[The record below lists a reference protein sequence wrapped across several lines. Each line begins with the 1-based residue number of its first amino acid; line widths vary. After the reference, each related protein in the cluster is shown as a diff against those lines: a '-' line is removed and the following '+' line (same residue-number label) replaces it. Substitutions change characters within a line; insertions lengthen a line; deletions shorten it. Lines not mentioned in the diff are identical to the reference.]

1 MENFF
6 ITAFEHIDEKE
17 LVVLIDLVEQFYAT
31 RNITKQTT
39 LQEFEKMTPK
49 DYPIFSDLYAFL
61 LEKQRDCKNT
71 EQASILSNIEVLL
84 KRMTV
89 GQDNNLFNGVTTIDL
104 NNQLIVFNLQE
115 LLFNS
120 SKRLVNT
127 QMLNLLTYISNEVVD
142 NKKRNDK
149 NQEMQKML
157 IILDEFHNY
166 IDEDNPML
174 LKYFDQLNRRA
185 RKYRLG
191 IIIASQ
197 QPNDFTSRT
206 NILRHASAIF
216 NNSQYQLTGMLKD
229 TDVKS
234 VEQLYS
240 NVPLTETQKSFLSMC
255 SQGQFL
261 LNINNKKRIR
271 VNIFATPVQMYY
283 MGESDDI
290 PIGLDN
296 V

>member
-1 MENFF
+1 
-6 ITAFEHIDEKE
+6 
-17 LVVLIDLVEQFYAT
+17 
-31 RNITKQTT
+31 
-39 LQEFEKMTPK
+39 
-49 DYPIFSDLYAFL
+49 
-61 LEKQRDCKNT
+61 
-71 EQASILSNIEVLL
+71 
-84 KRMTV
+84 
-89 GQDNNLFNGVTTIDL
+89 
-104 NNQLIVFNLQE
+104 
-115 LLFNS
+115 
-120 SKRLVNT
+120 
-127 QMLNLLTYISNEVVD
+127 
-142 NKKRNDK
+142 
-149 NQEMQKML
+149 ML